1 MVICPKCGD
10 RIPSRKLILL
20 TNRSTVAC
28 PSCSAKLQVKN
39 KNFSGLVGAS
49 GGLIVMAIL
58 LFYFLTPPYGLL
70 RLTLLYV
77 TVFPV
82 YFVMIELVWIKF
94 LKLMA
99 KS

>member
-10 RIPSRKLILL
+10 EIPSRKVMFL

-39 KNFSGLVGAS
+39 KNFSHLVGAS
-49 GGLIVMAIL
+49 GGLIVMAIF
-58 LFYFLTPPYGLL
+58 LFYFLNPPYSLL

-77 TVFPV
+77 TVLPV
-82 YFVMIELVWIKF
+82 YFVIIMFVWIKF
-94 LKLMA
+94 LKLEV